1 MVFGGGGQVECH
13 LIELA
18 FATSRDLVGLT
29 HAEADI
35 CDADAVG
42 AAIAKHSPT
51 SIVSAAA
58 YTVVDKAESETD
70 RAFQVNRDGAS
81 VVAEPRPKRIS
92 RSFICRPTTCS
103 TVRAGY
109 LTGKTTRSI
118 RKGAM
123 PQAKRPA
130 SVPLEAPMTGT

>member
-18 FATSRDLVGLT
+18 SATSRDLVGLT

-58 YTVVDKAESETD
+58 YTAVDKAESETD
-70 RAFQVNRDGAS
+70 RAL
-81 VVAEPRPKRIS
+81 VACAWIVEKPDLSEYPIGR
-92 RSFICRPTTCS
+92 
-103 TVRAGY
+103 
-109 LTGKTTRSI
+109 
-118 RKGAM
+118 
-123 PQAKRPA
+123 
-130 SVPLEAPMTGT
+130 